1 MLNAFR
7 IAGNNI
13 RQLLKKPSNILVYV
27 LLPPILAVLFMIMI
41 SSGSSSRIPIGIS
54 DNDNSVSSGELIRYI
69 EENDKYSITMYER
82 DELET
87 AVAGK
92 VVRAG
97 IEIPLGFGNYLENNG
112 DIIPV
117 DVMSIEGAAVT
128 AWLKGFMEQKISAMY
143 MAGKM
148 LSGTDKYNDVI
159 TEYTDKYIKVDAIE
173 VLDESSK
180 MEGTSAGFGMYTF
193 ASLFGIFSICA
204 LAFKEK
210 VNKTYQRIM
219 SGPVAPW
226 QYSVGNTMACMFFA
240 GLHSLISL
248 TLIYNIFG
256 IGELINIWH
265 FVILITVFYIA
276 VIPLGLFLMTLGK
289 SYAAVLAVNVLV
301 LTLTC
306 MLGGCY
312 WDVSLMPE
320 IMQTMA
326 RGTVQFWF
334 TSGIVKLMNEG
345 SLSSIYT
352 NLLVMAGFSVFFSL
366 AYILVDR
373 LKGNRMSL

>member
-13 RQLLKKPSNILVYV
+13 RQLLKKPSNILVYI
-27 LLPPILAVLFMIMI
+27 LLPPILAVVFMMMI
-41 SSGSSSRIPIGIS
+41 SSGQSSSISIGIS
-54 DNDNSVSSGELIRYI
+54 DNDKTASSAELIRYI
-69 EENDKYSITMYER
+69 EENDKYEVVIYEK
-82 DELET
+82 ENLEK

-97 IEIPLGFGNYLENNG
+97 IDIPTGFGEYLSTGG
-112 DIIPV
+112 DIKIV
-117 DVMSIEGAAVT
+117 EVMSIEGAAVT
-128 AWLKGFMEQKISAMY
+128 AWLKGFMEQKISTMY
-143 MAGKM
+143 LAGQM
-148 LSGTDKYNDVI
+148 LLNTGKYDEVI
-159 TEYTDKYIKVDAIE
+159 TGYSNKYIKVEAIE
-173 VLDESSK
+173 VIDESRK

-204 LAFKEK
+204 LTFKEK

-219 SGPVAPW
+219 SGPVSPW
-226 QYSVGNTMACMFFA
+226 QYSIGNTMACMFFA
-240 GLHSLISL
+240 ALHSIISL

-256 IGELINIWH
+256 IGTLLNLWQFI
-265 FVILITVFYIA
+265 VLITVFYLS
-276 VIPLGLFLMTLGK
+276 VIPMGLFLMSLGK

-312 WDVSLMPE
+312 WDVTFMPD
-320 IMQTMA
+320 IMQKMA
-326 RGTVQFWF
+326 MGTTQYWF
-334 TSGIVKLMNEG
+334 TTGIKGLMNEG
-345 SLSSIYT
+345 NLSSIST
-352 NLLVMAGFSVFFSL
+352 NLIILAVFGVVFTL

-373 LKGNRMSL
+373 LKKNRMSV